1 MVGFKASIP
10 ARRVRKD
17 NSNIRMYSDTL
28 WRELRKC
35 RWKKHPEPEN
45 MDKFVGAQGRDEYF
59 KQKQFKQVYGTNSYD
74 PFEDFVNTQHYAPIV
89 DIDFAWTLN
98 SLANRYMTQ
107 QQKRITEHWLMGNM
121 KQQDIATSLCI
132 SQSTVS
138 NELKVIKD
146 VLKRHYLETK

>member
-1 MVGFKASIP
+1 MAGFKLKIP

-17 NSNIRMYSDTL
+17 NSNIRRYSDEL
-28 WRELRKC
+28 WRALRKC
-35 RWKKHPEPEN
+35 RWKKSPDHEN
-45 MDKFVGAQGRDEYF
+45 MDKFESRPGRDEYF
-59 KQKQFKQVYGTNSYD
+59 KQKHFKQVYGTNGYD
-74 PFEDFVNTQHYAPIV
+74 PFEPFVHTQHYAPTV

-107 QQKRITEHWLMGNM
+107 RQKRITEHWLMGNM
-121 KQQDIATSLCI
+121 KQQDIATSLRI

-146 VLKRHYLETK
+146 VLKRHYVEG